1 MPKATGIKR
10 QALKTVHSTC
20 QHRRAVTISE
30 QFPRDDGMQVKQ
42 DQENGTDEEAENT
55 PFNEQAVRRCAE
67 RGGREKS
74 WNLRRGLN

>member
-42 DQENGTDEEAENT
+42 DQENGTDE
-55 PFNEQAVRRCAE
+55 QAVRRCAE